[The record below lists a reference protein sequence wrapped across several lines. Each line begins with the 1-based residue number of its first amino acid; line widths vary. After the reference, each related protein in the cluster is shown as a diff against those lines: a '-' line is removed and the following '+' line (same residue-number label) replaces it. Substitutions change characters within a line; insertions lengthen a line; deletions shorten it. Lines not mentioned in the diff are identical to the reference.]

1 MNQIMVVYW
10 SQTGNTEAMANA
22 VAEGI
27 RKAGKDALVT
37 EVSNISADALK
48 DAGVFAWDA
57 RLWEQKSW
65 KRVRWIRLWQRWRR
79 LLPVSILV
87 SLAPMDGVMESG
99 CATGRPVWP
108 MQERRSGRRRRHCPG
123 ESGRRCTQS
132 VQGAGRALAAA
143 EA

>member
-37 EVSNISADALK
+37 EVSHISADALK
-48 DAGVFAWDA
+48 DAGVLPWDA

-65 KRVRWIRLWQRWRR
+65 KRVR
-79 LLPVSILV
+79 
-87 SLAPMDGVMESG
+87 
-99 CATGRPVWP
+99 
-108 MQERRSGRRRRHCPG
+108 
-123 ESGRRCTQS
+123 
-132 VQGAGRALAAA
+132 
-143 EA
+143 

>member
-37 EVSNISADALK
+37 EVSHISADALK
-48 DAGVFAWDA
+48 DPGVFALGCPA
-57 RLWEQKSW
+57 MGAEVLEESEMEPF
-65 KRVRWIRLWQRWRR
+65 VTGWRR

-87 SLAPMDGVMESG
+87 SLAPMDGGMESG
-99 CATGRPVWP
+99 CATGRTVWP
-108 MQERRSGRRRRHCPG
+108 MQAP
-123 ESGRRCTQS
+123 T
-132 VQGAGRALAAA
+132 
-143 EA
+143 

>member
-48 DAGVFAWDA
+48 DAGVFC
-57 RLWEQKSW
+57 
-65 KRVRWIRLWQRWRR
+65 
-79 LLPVSILV
+79 
-87 SLAPMDGVMESG
+87 SG
-99 CATGRPVWP
+99 MPGYGSRSPGR
-108 MQERRSGRRRRHCPG
+108 E
-123 ESGRRCTQS
+123 
-132 VQGAGRALAAA
+132 
-143 EA
+143 

>member
-37 EVSNISADALK
+37 EVSHISADALK

-65 KRVRWIRLWQRWRR
+65 KRVR
-79 LLPVSILV
+79 
-87 SLAPMDGVMESG
+87 
-99 CATGRPVWP
+99 
-108 MQERRSGRRRRHCPG
+108 
-123 ESGRRCTQS
+123 
-132 VQGAGRALAAA
+132 
-143 EA
+143 